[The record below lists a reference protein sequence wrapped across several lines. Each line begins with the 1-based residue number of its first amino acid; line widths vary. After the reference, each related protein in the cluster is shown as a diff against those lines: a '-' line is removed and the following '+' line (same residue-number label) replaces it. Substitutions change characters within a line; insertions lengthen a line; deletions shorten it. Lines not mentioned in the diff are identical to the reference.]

1 MTDKS
6 DNTDQHNLRFGIPPV
21 KWLLTNIQHQDA
33 RLGLVISVF
42 LLLLLSFTWITGSYG
57 TISKMSFSELTYSLI
72 IFLILAAGIVI
83 FFKVLDGSILPRII
97 LWYVTTL
104 LLITVSLFW
113 MQALLRTPAV
123 FVVEAKCF
131 VEPWSQGCPLGKSIP
146 TTIVEAPRKE
156 VQNSNTQNLPFPD
169 SRNTVSVQFAGTL
182 TRQAVIDVSTTLE
195 NRHWNIQGAARGGER
210 TAQAVG
216 INQVRYFHK
225 EDAELA
231 KQLATEYNATAK
243 WPGFIKLSV
252 AFVDGYTARVSP
264 GVLEVWTSVD

>member
-1 MTDKS
+1 
-6 DNTDQHNLRFGIPPV
+6 
-21 KWLLTNIQHQDA
+21 
-33 RLGLVISVF
+33 
-42 LLLLLSFTWITGSYG
+42 
-57 TISKMSFSELTYSLI
+57 
-72 IFLILAAGIVI
+72 
-83 FFKVLDGSILPRII
+83 
-97 LWYVTTL
+97 
-104 LLITVSLFW
+104 

-146 TTIVEAPRKE
+146 TTIVEAPSKE
-156 VQNSNTQNLPFPD
+156 VQNSNIQNLPFPD

-182 TRQAVIDVSTTLE
+182 ARQAVIDVSTILKK
-195 NRHWNIQGAARGGER
+195 RHWNIQGAGLGGER

-231 KQLATEYNATAK
+231 KQLATEYNATAE

-252 AFVDGYTARVSP
+252 AFVDGYTTRVSP
-264 GVLEVWTSVD
+264 GVLEVWTSVN

>member
-6 DNTDQHNLRFGIPPV
+6 DNAEQHNLRFGIPPV

-42 LLLLLSFTWITGSYG
+42 LLLLLSFTWISGSYG
-57 TISKMSFSELTYSLI
+57 GVSEVSFSDLI
-72 IFLILAAGIVI
+72 YYLIMFLILAAGIVI

-146 TTIVEAPRKE
+146 TTIVEAPSKE
-156 VQNSNTQNLPFPD
+156 VQNSNTHNLPFPD
-169 SRNTVSVQFAGTL
+169 SRNTVFVQFAGTL
-182 TRQAVIDVSTTLE
+182 ARQAVIDVSTTLKK
-195 NRHWNIQGAARGGER
+195 RHWNIQGAERGGER

-231 KQLATEYNATAK
+231 RQLATEYNATAE

-252 AFVDGYTARVSP
+252 AFVDGYTTRVSP
-264 GVLEVWTSVD
+264 GVLEVWTSVN